1 MTTHG
6 CFNPNPLN
14 GTYSFHSEEERD
26 IGKVKVLMA
35 VRKWRMASLGGLLWN
50 EVPQSPKVD
59 EIVGFSQ
66 ERNML
71 FAGRNKSTKA
81 LVINR

>member
-14 GTYSFHSEEERD
+14 GTYSFHSKEERD

-50 EVPQSPKVD
+50 EVPQSPKVA

-81 LVINR
+81 LVINT